1 MPTLKENI
9 SEDLKEAMRAKDGF
23 TLQVLR
29 MLAGAIKN
37 KEIQL
42 RDQSDVS
49 LTDEQV
55 VEVVSSEV
63 KKRKDSIEAY
73 LAGGRQDLADKE
85 EREVGILEHYLPE
98 QLSDEEIER
107 IVRETAEASE
117 AKDFGRIM
125 GQAMAKL
132 KGKADGKK
140 VGEMVKKVLGQ

>member
-98 QLSDEEIER
+98 QLPDEEIER